1 MESIQLQDYLAIN
14 NIAFEWADSID
25 KKEWTRFLDILT
37 PTLMVDYSIIGQKC
51 IPEMRAEEYLAMVS
65 SPTLVGD
72 PLICTQHL
80 LGAAKYEK
88 VSDFEIVAVHQIR
101 AAHQRYKD
109 TARTTA
115 AYQGHNYGSVKHWY
129 KKTDGVW
136 KLAGVQPESYWLEH
150 DFDKIF
156 AQSSE
161 ES

>member
-1 MESIQLQDYLAIN
+1 MDEIFSYLRTNPHGIVHSLPA
-14 NIAFEWADSID
+14 
-25 KKEWTRFLDILT
+25 TRCTFMLT
-37 PTLMVDYSIIGQKC
+37 SWQVDYSIISQKC
-51 IPEMRAEEYLAMVS
+51 VPEMRAQEYLAMVS

-80 LGAAKYEK
+80 LGVAKYEK
-88 VSDFEIVAVHQIR
+88 VSDLEIVAVHQIR

-109 TARTTA
+109 LARTTV

-129 KKTDGVW
+129 KKTDGAW

-156 AQSSE
+156 VQPSE
-161 ES
+161 GS